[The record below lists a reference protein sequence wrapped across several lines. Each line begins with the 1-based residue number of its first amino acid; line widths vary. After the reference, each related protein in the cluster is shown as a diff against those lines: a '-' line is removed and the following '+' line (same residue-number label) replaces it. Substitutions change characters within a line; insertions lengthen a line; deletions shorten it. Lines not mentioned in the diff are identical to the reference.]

1 MRVTDLI
8 MSGEESIFAICAVG
22 GGVELLR
29 SRSGVPLPVVGYFDD

>member
-8 MSGEESIFAICAVG
+8 MSGEESNFAPICAG

-29 SRSGVPLPVVGYFDD
+29 SRSGVPLVGYFD